1 MTSENY
7 GGGHY
12 RTRGKYLGEG
22 VSLPEARGLLIMC
35 CKPEL
40 AE

>member
-7 GGGHY
+7 GDGHY
-12 RTRGKYLGEG
+12 RKYLGEG